1 MYEFKSADV
10 YSFAYSLNAETKE
23 KGDELFFKYCPYCK
37 GSGHD
42 KDTFSV
48 NLETGA
54 FKCFRASCGKQGHFV
69 ELARDFDFEL
79 DDGSKKQ
86 YRRLPQKEIITKP
99 KAVEYLESR
108 SISRETAEKYKITV
122 RKDNSNILVFPFY
135 DSQGILQFV
144 KYRNTKYNGIGGKEW
159 CEEKTKPILFGMAQC
174 KDFNRL
180 LITEGQIDSLS
191 VAECGFDNA
200 VSVSTGARGFT
211 WLSNCWDWI
220 TKFKEVVVF
229 GDCENGGITL
239 IDELS
244 KRLPMVV
251 KCVRQQDYLCEKDAN
266 AILCKYGKEAVIK
279 AVQNAQV
286 RDIKYVKRL
295 ADVKSVNLTALPKIR
310 TGIKEIDSAIGGLY
324 YGQVILLSGKRGE
337 GKSTFMS
344 QLVAEAIEQ
353 DNAVFVYSGELP
365 NYYFKSWL
373 DLQIAGSRNIEK
385 CHDEYDNKQYYISDE
400 TAQIINRWYYDK
412 AFIFDNSAVD
422 DDEFDGLLKIIS
434 DAVCRYNIKLVCIDN
449 LMTALEDD
457 VNSDIYRQ
465 QSKFVR
471 ELAKMSKRYD
481 IAIIL
486 IAHPKKSSIE
496 FNNDTVSGSADITNA
511 VDVVMNY
518 ERCADE
524 DADSKIT
531 ITKNRLTGKLITG
544 DNAVRL
550 LYSES
555 SKRIQSKNFF
565 VGNKEYSCF
574 RESDFIEI
582 EDFDEELF

>member
-144 KYRNTKYNGIGGKEW
+144 KYRNTKYNGSGNKEW

-174 KDFNRL
+174 KDYSRL
-180 LITEGQIDSLS
+180 IITEGQIDSLS

-200 VSVSTGARGFT
+200 VSVPTGARGFT
-211 WLSNCWDWI
+211 WLSNCWEWI
-220 TKFKEVVVF
+220 TKFKEVVIF

-295 ADVKSVNLTALPKIR
+295 ADVKSVNLTALPKIK

-344 QLVAEAIEQ
+344 QLVTEAIEQ

-373 DLQIAGSRNIEK
+373 DLQIAGSQNLET
-385 CHDEYDNKQYYISDE
+385 CHDEYGNEQYYISDE

-422 DDEFDGLLKIIS
+422 DDEFEGLLKIIS

-449 LMTALEDD
+449 LMTALDDD
-457 VNSDIYRQ
+457 VNSDVYRQ

-582 EDFDEELF
+582 DDYGEELF

>member
-10 YSFAYSLNAETKE
+10 YSFAYSLNAETKQ

-37 GSGHD
+37 GAGHD

-144 KYRNTKYNGIGGKEW
+144 KYRNTKYNGTGNKEW

-180 LITEGQIDSLS
+180 IITEGQIDSLS

-200 VSVSTGARGFT
+200 VSVPTGARGFT

-220 TKFKEVVVF
+220 KKFKEVVVF

-295 ADVKSVNLTALPKIR
+295 ADVKSVNLTALPKIK
-310 TGIKEIDSAIGGLY
+310 TGIKEIDMAIGGLY

-373 DLQIAGSRNIEK
+373 DLQIAGSQNIETR
-385 CHDEYDNKQYYISDE
+385 HDEYGNEQYYISDE

-449 LMTALEDD
+449 LMTALDDD

-531 ITKNRLTGKLITG
+531 INKNRLTGKLITG
-544 DNAVRL
+544 ENAVRL
-550 LYSES
+550 LYSEN

>member
-10 YSFAYSLNAETKE
+10 YSFAYSLNAETKQ

-37 GSGHD
+37 GAGHD

-144 KYRNTKYNGIGGKEW
+144 KYRNTKYNGSGNKEW

-180 LITEGQIDSLS
+180 IITEGQIDSLS

-200 VSVSTGARGFT
+200 VSVPTGARGFT

-295 ADVKSVNLTALPKIR
+295 ADVKSVNLTALPKIK
-310 TGIKEIDSAIGGLY
+310 TGIKEIDMAIGGLY

-373 DLQIAGSRNIEK
+373 DLQIAGSQNIET
-385 CHDEYDNKQYYISDE
+385 CHDEYGNEQYYISDE

-544 DNAVRL
+544 DNAIRL
-550 LYSES
+550 LYSEN

-574 RESDFIEI
+574 CESDFIEI

>member
-10 YSFAYSLNAETKE
+10 YSFAYSLNAETKQ

-108 SISRETAEKYKITV
+108 SISRETAERYKITV

-144 KYRNTKYNGIGGKEW
+144 KYRNTKYNGSGNKEW
-159 CEEKTKPILFGMAQC
+159 CEEKTKPILFGMVQC

-180 LITEGQIDSLS
+180 IITEGQIDSLS

-200 VSVSTGARGFT
+200 VSVPTGARGFT
-211 WLSNCWDWI
+211 WISNCWEWI

-295 ADVKSVNLTALPKIR
+295 ADVKSVNLTALPKIK
-310 TGIKEIDSAIGGLY
+310 TGIKEIDMAIGGLY

-365 NYYFKSWL
+365 NYYFKNWL

-385 CHDEYDNKQYYISDE
+385 RHDEYDNNQYYISDE
-400 TAQIINRWYYDK
+400 TSQIINRWYYDK

-486 IAHPKKSSIE
+486 IAHPKKSNIE

-518 ERCADE
+518 ERCDDE

-531 ITKNRLTGKLITG
+531 INKNRLTGKLITG

-550 LYSES
+550 IYSES

>member
-10 YSFAYSLNAETKE
+10 YSFAYSLNAETKQ

-37 GSGHD
+37 GAGHD

-144 KYRNTKYNGIGGKEW
+144 KYRNTKYNGSGNKEW

-180 LITEGQIDSLS
+180 IITEGQIDSLS
-191 VAECGFDNA
+191 VAECGIDNA
-200 VSVSTGARGFT
+200 VSVPTGARGFT

-295 ADVKSVNLTALPKIR
+295 ADVKSVNLTALPKIK
-310 TGIKEIDSAIGGLY
+310 TGIKEIDMAIGGLY

-373 DLQIAGSRNIEK
+373 DLQIAGLQNIET

-422 DDEFDGLLKIIS
+422 DDEFEGLLKIIS

-449 LMTALEDD
+449 LMTALDDD

-465 QSKFVR
+465 QSRFVR

-518 ERCADE
+518 ERCSDE
-524 DADSKIT
+524 DADSKIR
-531 ITKNRLTGKLITG
+531 ITKNRLTGKLVTG

>member
-144 KYRNTKYNGIGGKEW
+144 KYRNIKYNGKGNKEW

-180 LITEGQIDSLS
+180 IITEGQIDSLS

-200 VSVSTGARGFT
+200 VSVPTGARGFT
-211 WLSNCWDWI
+211 WISNCWDWI

-373 DLQIAGSRNIEK
+373 DLQIAGSQNIET
-385 CHDEYDNKQYYISDE
+385 CHDEYGNEQYYISDE

-449 LMTALEDD
+449 LMTALDDD
-457 VNSDIYRQ
+457 VNSDVYRQ

-531 ITKNRLTGKLITG
+531 INKNRLTGKLITG

-582 EDFDEELF
+582 EDFEELF